1 MLALPSGRCVLLLN
15 SFVLKG
21 HHLGFNLTFSV
32 FLKNLHPF
40 MNCGLIGYYFV
51 RR

>member
-1 MLALPSGRCVLLLN
+1 MLALPSGRCALLLN

-21 HHLGFNLTFSV
+21 QDLGFNLTFFV

-40 MNCGLIGYYFV
+40 MNCGLVDDYAAGS
-51 RR
+51 